1 MDPKVFSSGKM
12 RAARGFS
19 TEELKKA
26 KFDIRIA
33 KRIGIK
39 VDFRRKTAYEDNI
52 RLLKE
57 RLAQE
62 KTKKVDKK
70 KSKKGK
76 AVKSKKSTTVKKSSK

>member
-26 KFDIRIA
+26 KFDIRVA
-33 KRIGIK
+33 KRLGLK
-39 VDFRRKTAYEDNI
+39 LDYRRKTAYEENI
-52 RLLKE
+52 KLLKE
-57 RLAQE
+57 KLAQE
-62 KTKKVDKK
+62 KTKKVEKK

-76 AVKSKKSTTVKKSSK
+76 KTTTVKKSSK

>member
-1 MDPKVFSSGKM
+1 MDPKVFTSGKM
-12 RAARGFS
+12 RVARGFS

-26 KFDIRIA
+26 KFDIRVA
-33 KRIGIK
+33 KRLGLK
-39 VDFRRKTAYEDNI
+39 LDFRRKTAYEDNI

-62 KTKKVDKK
+62 KTKKVEKK

-76 AVKSKKSTTVKKSSK
+76 KPTAAKKSS

>member
-26 KFDIRIA
+26 KFDIRVA
-33 KRIGIK
+33 KRLGLS
-39 VDFRRKTAYEDNI
+39 VDYRRKTAYEDNI
-52 RLLKE
+52 ILLKE

-62 KTKKVDKK
+62 KTKKVEKK

-76 AVKSKKSTTVKKSSK
+76 AVKGKKTPPPKKPSK

>member
-26 KFDIRIA
+26 KFDIRVA
-33 KRIGIK
+33 KRLGLK
-39 VDFRRKTAYEDNI
+39 LDYRRKTAYTENI
-52 RLLKE
+52 NLLKE
-57 RLAQE
+57 RLAKE
-62 KTKKVDKK
+62 KTKKVEKK

-76 AVKSKKSTTVKKSSK
+76 TVKGKKATTTKKPSK

>member
-12 RAARGFS
+12 RGARGFS

-26 KFDIRIA
+26 KFDIRVA
-33 KRIGIK
+33 KRLGLK
-39 VDFRRKTAYEDNI
+39 LDYRRKTAYEDNI

-62 KTKKVDKK
+62 KTKKVEKK
-70 KSKKGK
+70 KAKKGK
-76 AVKSKKSTTVKKSSK
+76 AVKGKKPIAVKKSSK

>member
-26 KFDIRIA
+26 KFDIRVA
-33 KRIGIK
+33 KRLGLK
-39 VDFRRKTAYEDNI
+39 VDYRRKTVYENNI
-52 RLLKE
+52 KLLKE
-57 RLAQE
+57 KLAQE
-62 KTKKVDKK
+62 KTKKVEKK

-76 AVKSKKSTTVKKSSK
+76 KTTTIKKSPK